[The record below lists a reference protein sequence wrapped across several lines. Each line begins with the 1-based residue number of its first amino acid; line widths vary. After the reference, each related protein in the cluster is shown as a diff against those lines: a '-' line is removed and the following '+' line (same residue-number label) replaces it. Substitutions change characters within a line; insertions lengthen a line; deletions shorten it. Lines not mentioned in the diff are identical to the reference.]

1 MNELSNFNKMI
12 SDKATSIRI
21 SLTTIP
27 NNETQFYA
35 SSHGP
40 TDQIA
45 KMLVAYLTY
54 HPELLKKTFK
64 GILDKISQD
73 D

>member
-1 MNELSNFNKMI
+1 MELILKMSMEVAI
-12 SDKATSIRI
+12 VKIARI

-27 NNETQFYA
+27 NNETQFNA

-54 HPELLKKTFK
+54 HPELMKKTLK
-64 GILDKISQD
+64 GILDKVFQED
-73 D
+73 

>member
-27 NNETQFYA
+27 NNETQFCA

-64 GILDKISQD
+64 GILDKVFQED
-73 D
+73 

>member
-1 MNELSNFNKMI
+1 MNELNDFNKII

-64 GILDKISQD
+64 GILDKVFQED
-73 D
+73 

>member
-1 MNELSNFNKMI
+1 MEQTLKMSLEVAI
-12 SDKATSIRI
+12 GKAARI

-27 NNETQFYA
+27 NNETQFNA
-35 SSHGP
+35 SSHGS

-54 HPELLKKTFK
+54 HPELMKRTLKE
-64 GILDKISQD
+64 ILDKVFQED
-73 D
+73 

>member
-64 GILDKISQD
+64 GILDKVFQED
-73 D
+73 